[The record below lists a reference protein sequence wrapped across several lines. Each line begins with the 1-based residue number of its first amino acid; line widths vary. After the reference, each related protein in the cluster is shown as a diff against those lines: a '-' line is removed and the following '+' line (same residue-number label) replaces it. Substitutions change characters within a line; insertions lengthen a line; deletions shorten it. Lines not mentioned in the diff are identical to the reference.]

1 MITVSQ
7 RFRKITHNSEIYE
20 IILVVYFN
28 TIVNKS
34 QRMAIKNK
42 YIIFLTVR
50 KLRPFLL
57 NSKNKSSFKDNINFE
72 L

>member
-7 RFRKITHNSEIYE
+7 RFGKITHNSEIHE

-50 KLRPFLL
+50 KLWPFLL